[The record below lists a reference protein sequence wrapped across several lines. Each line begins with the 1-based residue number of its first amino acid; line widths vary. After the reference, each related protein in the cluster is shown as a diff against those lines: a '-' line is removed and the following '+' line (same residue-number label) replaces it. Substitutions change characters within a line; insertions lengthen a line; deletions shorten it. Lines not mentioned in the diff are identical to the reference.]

1 MLTPQTC
8 YLHEASVSNDFGGRW
23 LVFLKN
29 PFNLIQK
36 DYGMKQER
44 VLGKSHPFQTSKE
57 ILEVYFNRALR
68 NIKLLK
74 LRGPTQQ
81 WALFTLEILRH
92 GEAWTSQSWR
102 QVPNTDQANR
112 PGLAN
117 CEATKHIFLNKHF
130 LNQGDALWK
139 KIFCL
144 RDLFYSE
151 TKRAT
156 YSILPKLVYGFH
168 LFHLFK
174 CLLNIFSAPDTTSFS
189 LRGYCIC
196 SQKKCFIFLRQKKMS
211 PHKVQ
216 NSHQL

>member
-36 DYGMKQER
+36 NNGMKQER

-57 ILEVYFNRALR
+57 ILEVYFKRALR

-81 WALFTLEILRH
+81 WALFTLEILCH

-139 KIFCL
+139 KNILFERSVLFWNKKSNVFNSSKACL
-144 RDLFYSE
+144 WLSFVPFIQMFTEHFLCTRHYLFLIE
-151 TKRAT
+151 R
-156 YSILPKLVYGFH
+156 ILYMLTEEMLYILEAKEDV
-168 LFHLFK
+168 
-174 CLLNIFSAPDTTSFS
+174 TT
-189 LRGYCIC
+189 
-196 SQKKCFIFLRQKKMS
+196 
-211 PHKVQ
+211 
-216 NSHQL
+216 